1 MNKWLMCLLTLLCSG
16 CANIAPISGGPKDTS
31 PPQLIYSTSKIDI
44 YKKTILYEFDEKIQE
59 MITCQV
65 RDNYKKNDK
74 NTIYFGAPRT
84 SFSSILSN

>member
-59 MITCQV
+59 NC
-65 RDNYKKNDK
+65 
-74 NTIYFGAPRT
+74 
-84 SFSSILSN
+84 SSITS